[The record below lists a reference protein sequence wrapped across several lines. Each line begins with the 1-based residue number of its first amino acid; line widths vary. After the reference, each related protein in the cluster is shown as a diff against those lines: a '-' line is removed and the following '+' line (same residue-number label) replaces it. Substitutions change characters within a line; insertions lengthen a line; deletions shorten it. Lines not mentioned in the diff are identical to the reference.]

1 MILAL
6 LTTVA
11 GVTVLALINAIYVA
25 GEFGLIG
32 SRQSRL
38 ELLARQGS
46 AAAGRVLATVRDLRR
61 MDRAI
66 AAVQVGITCASL
78 ALGMYGEHALARLLR
93 PLFSG
98 LGEGAGLAGHGLA
111 SALSVAMLTFVHL
124 VVGEMV
130 PKTLALRD
138 PARAALWT
146 ERPLRWTGLLLRP
159 VVVVLAAVSRGLLRL
174 LRVRPTD
181 RDAAAMTLDEIE
193 LLIDESGAAGVL
205 DGEQAVLLADL
216 VDFEGLPVRKV
227 MLPRNQVAGIRSD
240 ADREEVRSVLR
251 TTRHSRYPVY
261 RDQLDDVIGY
271 VHVKDLLSVLDDRG
285 PFDLRSFCRRLPY
298 IPETASCAQL
308 LQILRSRKAH
318 LALVLD
324 EHGGTAG
331 IVTMDDLVEEILGDV
346 QDEFD
351 AEGAPL
357 RKVADGVA
365 VAYGVLRLDELE
377 DALALG
383 LGDDQVDT
391 VAGLVL
397 KGLGR
402 MAAPGDAVMVDGVK
416 LTVEALAGLAIIR
429 VRLEWDP
436 ARRPSQG

>member
-6 LTTVA
+6 LTAVA
-11 GVTVLALINAIYVA
+11 GIMGLALLNAVYVA

-38 ELLARQGS
+38 ESLAKQGRS
-46 AAAGRVLATVRDLRR
+46 GAARILAIIGDLRR

-66 AAVQVGITCASL
+66 AAIQVGITCASL
-78 ALGMYGEHALARLLR
+78 GLGMYGEYALAQLLR
-93 PLFSG
+93 PLFSS
-98 LGEGAGLAGHGLA
+98 LGGGAGLAGHGLA
-111 SALSVAMLTFVHL
+111 SAISVGLLTFIHL

-146 ERPLRWTGLLLRP
+146 EKPLRWTALLLRP
-159 VVVVLAAVSRGLLRL
+159 LVVTLAAASRGLLFL
-174 LRVRPTD
+174 LRVRPAGKH
-181 RDAAAMTLDEIE
+181 AAVLTLEEIE
-193 LLIDESGAAGVL
+193 LLIEESGAAGAL
-205 DGEQAVLLADL
+205 DGEQALLLANL
-216 VDFEGLPVRKV
+216 VDFEDLPVRKV
-227 MLPRNQVAGIRSD
+227 MLPRNQVSGIVST
-240 ADREEVRSVLR
+240 ADREAVRTVLR

-261 RDQLDDVIGY
+261 REQLDDVIGY
-271 VHVKDLLSVLDDRG
+271 VHVKDLLHILDG
-285 PFDLRSFCRRLPY
+285 PEPFDLKDHCRRLPY

-308 LQILRSRKAH
+308 LQVLRSRKAH

-331 IVTMDDLVEEILGDV
+331 IVTLDDLVEEILGDV

-357 RKVADGVA
+357 RQVAAGVA
-365 VAYGVLRLDELE
+365 VAHGVLRLDELE
-377 DALALG
+377 DSLSLG
-383 LGDDQVDT
+383 LDDDQVDT

-402 MAAPGDAVMVDGVK
+402 MATPGDAVMVDGVK
-416 LTVEALAGLAIIR
+416 FTVEALDGLSIIR
-429 VRLEWDP
+429 VRLDWDP
-436 ARRPSQG
+436 ARRSPQG